1 MANKSAIMSV
11 RIIGD
16 AKKAI
21 SEMDKLGNHT
31 SKFGSLV
38 KSAGA
43 VAVAGLA
50 AASAAIGGV
59 VIAGVKAA
67 GDLEQSVGA
76 LDTVF
81 GDAAASMHKNAKA
94 ASDALGLTENSYNEL
109 ATLLGTQLKN
119 GMGGAAAD
127 MQKVGAKTN
136 ELIGLGADLASM
148 FGGTTSDA
156 VGALSSALKGERDPI
171 ERYGVSLKQ
180 AAIDAKAAELGFT
193 KVGGSFD
200 AEAQQAATLALIME
214 QTSAAHGNFARES
227 DTFAHQIEVGKAQIG
242 NITAEIGKGF
252 LPILTKGGQVINTKF
267 LPGAQ
272 KLASKIAPTL
282 AVVFSTLGPMI
293 NPLIQGFTQL
303 VGTGLT
309 PTGIGFAALQANIN
323 PIMGLLKTLGEVL
336 IGSILPQLTSL
347 GQAVVPPILGL
358 INGVVP
364 PLTEIIGIIVN
375 LAGALISSIMPPLTQ
390 IIGSVLP
397 PLTTVISALMPL
409 LADVVKAL
417 APVIQVIGVVIGLIL
432 NILQPA
438 IKFVA
443 DYIAVVVKTVSGVLD
458 GLFKLVSGLITG
470 DWRLAWQGAKQIFG
484 SIWQGITGIL
494 KAQWDF
500 IKSFFTAQLENIKTV
515 WSGAWNLVSTY
526 FSNVWKSI
534 QAVLAGAWSAIQNA
548 VNGGITNTVNTV
560 KSLPGKAVAALGNIG
575 QSLFNAGKNLVQG
588 FINGI
593 KSMFGAI
600 GSTARDL
607 GNKAMSGVKNVLGIR
622 SPSKVFTD
630 IGIMTGRGMVNGVE
644 SMQGKV
650 QAALKDMVNPANLKT
665 LNVPL
670 KLPDVNAT
678 LQVAGYATPKTAPAT
693 TVNITINGAVDPDST
708 ARQIKRL
715 LSQYDAKLQG
725 ATIG

>member
-1 MANKSAIMSV
+1 MSL

-21 SEMDKLGNHT
+21 IEMDKLGNHT

-43 VAVAGLA
+43 VAVAGMA
-50 AASAAIGGV
+50 AAGAAIGGV

-81 GDAAASMHKNAKA
+81 GDAAASMHKNAQA

-252 LPILTKGGQVINTKF
+252 LPMLTKAGQVINADF

-272 KLASKIAPTL
+272 KLASQIAPTL

-293 NPLIQGFTQL
+293 TPLIQGFTQL

-309 PTGIGFAALQANIN
+309 PTGLGFAALQANIN
-323 PIMGLLKTLGEVL
+323 PIMDLLKTLGEVL

-358 INGVVP
+358 INGIVP
-364 PLTEIIGIIVN
+364 PLTEIIGVIVN

-443 DYIAVVVKTVSGVLD
+443 DFIAVVVKTVSGILD
-458 GLFKLVSGLITG
+458 GFFKLVSGLITG
-470 DWRLAWQGAKQIFG
+470 DWQQAWQGAKQIFS
-484 SIWQGITGIL
+484 SIWDGITGIL

-500 IKSFFTAQLENIKTV
+500 IKGFFTAQLENVKTV
-515 WSGAWNLVSTY
+515 WSGAWNVVTTY

-534 QAVLAGAWSAIQNA
+534 QTILAGAWGAIQNA
-548 VNGGITNTVNTV
+548 IKGGIGN
-560 KSLPGKAVAALGNIG
+560 AVAAIGELPSRAVQALGNIG
-575 QSLFNAGKNLVQG
+575 SVLAGAGRQMMEGFIGGVKAMAGRIASAAREVVSDAVDGVKSFLGIASPSKLFKEIGIQTGAGL
-588 FINGI
+588 INGI
-593 KSMFGAI
+593 NSMDHKVDKAFTNMVSFDLATTNPLNLEGNKSSKKLAGGTVINITVNGAI
-600 GSTARDL
+600 DPVAVANQIEDILTTSQRRK
-607 GNKAMSGVKNVLGIR
+607 NGVVLG
-622 SPSKVFTD
+622 
-630 IGIMTGRGMVNGVE
+630 
-644 SMQGKV
+644 
-650 QAALKDMVNPANLKT
+650 A
-665 LNVPL
+665 
-670 KLPDVNAT
+670 
-678 LQVAGYATPKTAPAT
+678 
-693 TVNITINGAVDPDST
+693 
-708 ARQIKRL
+708 
-715 LSQYDAKLQG
+715 
-725 ATIG
+725 

>member
-1 MANKSAIMSV
+1 MANKSAILSV

-16 AKKAI
+16 SKKAI

-31 SKFGSLV
+31 SKFGNLV

-43 VAVAGLA
+43 VAVAGMA
-50 AASAAIGGV
+50 AAGAAIGGV

-81 GDAAASMHKNAKA
+81 GDAAASMHKNARA

-200 AEAQQAATLALIME
+200 AEAEQAATLALIME

-252 LPILTKGGQVINTKF
+252 LPILTKAGQVINTNF

-272 KLASKIAPTL
+272 KLASQIAPTL
-282 AVVFSTLGPMI
+282 ASVFSTLGPMI
-293 NPLIQGFTQL
+293 TPLIQGFTQL

-309 PTGIGFAALQANIN
+309 PTGIGFAALEANIN

-336 IGSILPQLTSL
+336 IGSILPQLISL

-364 PLTEIIGIIVN
+364 PLTEIIGVIVN
-375 LAGALISSIMPPLTQ
+375 LAGALIDSIMPPLTQ

-409 LADVVKAL
+409 IADVVKAI

-443 DYIAVVVKTVSGVLD
+443 DFIAVVVNTVSGVLD
-458 GLFKLVSGLITG
+458 GFFKLVSGLITG
-470 DWRLAWQGAKQIFG
+470 DWRQAWQGAKQIFG
-484 SIWQGITGIL
+484 SIWNGITGIL
-494 KAQWDF
+494 KAVWDF
-500 IKSFFTAQLENIKTV
+500 IKGFFTAQLENIKTV
-515 WSGAWNLVSTY
+515 WFGAWNLVSTF

-560 KSLPGKAVAALGNIG
+560 KSLPGKAIAALGNIG

-600 GSTARDL
+600 GSAARDL
-607 GNKAMSGVKNVLGIR
+607 GNKAVSGVKNLLGIR

-650 QAALKDMVNPANLKT
+650 QDALKDMVNPANLKA
-665 LNVPL
+665 LKIPL
-670 KLPDVNAT
+670 KPPDVNAT
-678 LQVAGYATPKTAPAT
+678 LQVAGYTTPKTAPAT

>member
-21 SEMDKLGNHT
+21 SEMDKLGDHT

-272 KLASKIAPTL
+272 KLASQIAPTL
-282 AVVFSTLGPMI
+282 AVVFSTLVPMI
-293 NPLIQGFTQL
+293 TPLIQGFTQL

-323 PIMGLLKTLGEVL
+323 PIMGLLKTLGGVL
-336 IGSILPQLTSL
+336 IGSILPQLISL
-347 GQAVVPPILGL
+347 GQEVVPPILGL

-375 LAGALISSIMPPLTQ
+375 LAGALIDSIMPPLTQ

-409 LADVVKAL
+409 LADVVKVI

-443 DYIAVVVKTVSGVLD
+443 DFIAVVVKTVSGVLD
-458 GLFKLVSGLITG
+458 GFFKLVSGLITG

-494 KAQWDF
+494 KAQWAF
-500 IKSFFTAQLENIKTV
+500 IKGFFTAQLENIKTV

-526 FSNVWKSI
+526 FANVWKSI
-534 QAVLAGAWSAIQNA
+534 QAVLAGAWGAIQNA
-548 VNGGITNTVNTV
+548 VNGGVGNTVNTV

-575 QSLFNAGKNLVQG
+575 NALFNAGKNLVQG

-630 IGIMTGRGMVNGVE
+630 IGVMTGRGMVNGVE

-650 QAALKDMVNPANLKT
+650 QDALKDMVNPANLKT

-670 KLPDVNAT
+670 KPPDVNAT
-678 LQVAGYATPKTAPAT
+678 LQVAGYATPKTAPAAT
-693 TVNITINGAVDPDST
+693 INITINGAVDPDST

>member
-1 MANKSAIMSV
+1 MANKSAILSV

-16 AKKAI
+16 SKKAI

-31 SKFGSLV
+31 SKFGGLV

-81 GDAAASMHKNAKA
+81 GDAAASMHKNAQA

-267 LPGAQ
+267 LPGAK
-272 KLASKIAPTL
+272 KLASQIAPTL

-364 PLTEIIGIIVN
+364 PLAEIIGIVVS
-375 LAGALISSIMPPLTQ
+375 LAGALIDSIMPPLTQ

-500 IKSFFTAQLENIKTV
+500 IKGFFTAQLENIKTV

-526 FSNVWKSI
+526 FANVWKSI

-650 QAALKDMVNPANLKT
+650 QDALKDMVNPANLKT

-670 KLPDVNAT
+670 KPPDVNAT
-678 LQVAGYATPKTAPAT
+678 LQVAGYTTPKTAPAT

>member
-1 MANKSAIMSV
+1 MANKSAILSV

-16 AKKAI
+16 SKKAI

-50 AASAAIGGV
+50 AAGAAIGGV

-109 ATLLGTQLKN
+109 ATLLGTQLRN

-252 LPILTKGGQVINTKF
+252 LPILTKAGQVINAKF

-272 KLASKIAPTL
+272 KLASQIAPTL
-282 AVVFSTLGPMI
+282 ASVFSTLGPMI
-293 NPLIQGFTQL
+293 TPLIQGFTQL

-309 PTGIGFAALQANIN
+309 PTGIGFAALQANID
-323 PIMGLLKTLGEVL
+323 PIMGLLKTMGEVL
-336 IGSILPQLTSL
+336 IGSILPQLISL
-347 GQAVVPPILGL
+347 GQAIVPPILGL
-358 INGVVP
+358 INGIVP

-375 LAGALISSIMPPLTQ
+375 LEGALIARIMPPLIK

-409 LADVVKAL
+409 LADVVKTI
-417 APVIQVIGVVIGLIL
+417 APVIQVIGNVIGLIL
-432 NILQPA
+432 NLLQPA

-443 DYIAVVVKTVSGVLD
+443 DYIAVVVSTVSGILD
-458 GLFKLVSGLITG
+458 GFFKLVSGLITG

-484 SIWQGITGIL
+484 SIWQGITGMI
-494 KAQWDF
+494 KAQWEF
-500 IKSFFTAQLENIKTV
+500 IKGIFVAQLENVKTI
-515 WSGAWNLVSTY
+515 WSDAWNLVTTY

-534 QAVLAGAWSAIQNA
+534 QTVLSGAWSAIQTA
-548 VNGGITNTVNTV
+548 VNGGIGNTVNIV

-575 QSLFNAGKNLVQG
+575 QALFNAGKHLVQG

-593 KSMFGAI
+593 RSMFGAI
-600 GSTARDL
+600 GAAARDL
-607 GNKAMSGVKNVLGIR
+607 GSKAMSGVKNVLGIR
-622 SPSKVFTD
+622 SPSKVFTE
-630 IGIMTGRGMVNGVE
+630 IGVMTGRGMVNGVE

-650 QAALKDMVNPANLKT
+650 QDALKDMVNPTNLKT
-665 LNVPL
+665 LRVPL
-670 KLPDVNAT
+670 KPPDVNAT

-693 TVNITINGAVDPDST
+693 SVNITINGAVDPDST

-715 LSQYDAKLQG
+715 LSQYDAKLKG

>member
-1 MANKSAIMSV
+1 MANKSAIMSL

-21 SEMDKLGNHT
+21 IEMDKLGNHT

-81 GDAAASMHKNAKA
+81 GDAAASMHKNAQA

-252 LPILTKGGQVINTKF
+252 LPILTKAGQVINTKF

-272 KLASKIAPTL
+272 KLASQIAPTL

-309 PTGIGFAALQANIN
+309 PTGIGFAALQANIA

-358 INGVVP
+358 INGIVP

-375 LAGALISSIMPPLTQ
+375 LAGALISNIMPPLTQ

-409 LADVVKAL
+409 LADVVKAI
-417 APVIQVIGVVIGLIL
+417 APVIQVIGLVIGLIL

-470 DWRLAWQGAKQIFG
+470 DWRQAWQGAKQIFG
-484 SIWQGITGIL
+484 SIWDGITGIL
-494 KAQWDF
+494 KAQWEF
-500 IKSFFTAQLENIKTV
+500 IKGFFTAQLENIKTV

-534 QAVLAGAWSAIQNA
+534 QAVLAGAWGAIQNA

-575 QSLFNAGKNLVQG
+575 QSLFNAGKHLVQG

-607 GNKAMSGVKNVLGIR
+607 GTKAMSGVKNILGIR

-650 QAALKDMVNPANLKT
+650 QDALKDMVNPANLKT
-665 LNVPL
+665 LKVPL
-670 KLPDVNAT
+670 KPPDVNAT
-678 LQVAGYATPKTAPAT
+678 LQVAGYTTPKTAPAT
-693 TVNITINGAVDPDST
+693 TINITINGAVDPDST